1 MSRTTTTVEIARAA
15 IGVGHAV
22 RVFRGSANPALDVV
36 LAVRQVAQAVLVG
49 RTGSGD
55 AHTLSAVVDTLHGVT
70 MVPLAADPRRRRFA
84 VGQLWISAGLAIAE
98 VAAVGP
104 GRDGAGRRRSVGG
117 RR

>member
-1 MSRTTTTVEIARAA
+1 MSRTMTMVEIARVA

-22 RVFRGSANPALDVV
+22 RVFRGSPNPALDVV
-36 LAVRQVAQAVLVG
+36 LAVRQVAQAVLVE

-70 MVPLAADPRRRRFA
+70 MIPLAADPRRRRFA
-84 VGQLWISAGLAIAE
+84 AGLAIAE
-98 VAAVGP
+98 VAAVGS

>member
-1 MSRTTTTVEIARAA
+1 MTMVEIARAV

-22 RVFRGSANPALDVV
+22 RVFHGSANPALEGV

-55 AHTLSAVVDTLHGVT
+55 AHTLSAVVDSLHGLT
-70 MVPLAADPRRRRFA
+70 MVPLAVADPRRRRFA
-84 VGQLWISAGLAIAE
+84 VGQMWISAGLAIAE
-98 VAAVGP
+98 VAAVGS
-104 GRDGAGRRRSVGG
+104 GRAGARRHRSVGG